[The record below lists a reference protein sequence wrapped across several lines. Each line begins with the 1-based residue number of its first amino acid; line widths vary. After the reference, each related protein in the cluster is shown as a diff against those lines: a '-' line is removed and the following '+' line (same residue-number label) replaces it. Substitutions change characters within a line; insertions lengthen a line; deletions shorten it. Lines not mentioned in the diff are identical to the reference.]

1 MKREIVIFNV
11 GGTRYDVA
19 IDILMKF
26 EDTLLAQMVVLKW
39 NKSSQE
45 PIYIERDGERF
56 RYILDWYRDG
66 RINVPKTD
74 SIESIKSEA
83 LFFGL
88 PRNIIIEES
97 YSFDDFLESFDVVAY
112 RSKKMKSNL
121 KKIIVNS
128 SVDSFAVWAIGQL
141 LDNLTLIKG
150 IPDGVKLDIE
160 EYQRIQQFTVDKG
173 NKAILLE
180 TIKKIIANI
189 GNGLPSESLEIH
201 FSLDKNH
208 NYRYLKFTF

>member
-1 MKREIVIFNV
+1 MKREIAIFNV

-26 EDTLLAQMVVLKW
+26 EDTLLAQLVVLKG
-39 NKSSQE
+39 NKNSQE

-74 SIESIKSEA
+74 SIESIKSDA

-97 YSFDDFLESFDVVAY
+97 HSFDDFLESFDMVAY
-112 RSKKMKSNL
+112 RYKKMKSNL
-121 KKIIVNS
+121 KKITVNS
-128 SVDSFAVWAIGQL
+128 SVDSFAVWSIGKL
-141 LDNLTLIKG
+141 LDNLTLIEG
-150 IPDGVKLDIE
+150 IPDGIKLDIE
-160 EYQRIQQFTVDKG
+160 DYQNIQQFTVDKTK
-173 NKAILLE
+173 KAILLE

-208 NYRYLKFTF
+208 KYRYLKFKF